1 MKKSVSIR
9 SKEFNE
15 KRLVDIFN
23 YVISLSMLETNPN
36 MRSIA
41 LRNPIRIM
49 STYDILKN
57 LKKEIDDVEID
68 IADINIENIFESN
81 REGNEIE
88 NFIRNFNNH
97 SCLSSNINLYNTI
110 KANEE
115 IEAIYPYNERLKRR
129 QFLELEIDKM
139 LQTNAKL
146 AKISPALA
154 RDREIE
160 IRELSKEL
168 NKLVESLDVPTKE
181 ELTLRCYSSAMHNIS
196 YLKNMIDEKVDY
208 LSRLVEEMK

>member
-1 MKKSVSIR
+1 MVQQVKVNKG
-9 SKEFNE
+9 FNE
-15 KRLVDIFN
+15 KRIVDIFN
-23 YVISLSMLETNPN
+23 YVTSITMETNPN
-36 MRSIA
+36 MRTIA

-49 STYDILKN
+49 STYEILKS
-57 LKKEIDDVEID
+57 LQMEISNVEID

-81 REGNEIE
+81 IEGNEVE
-88 NFIRNFNNH
+88 KFIRNFNNH
-97 SCLSSNINLYNTI
+97 SCLSSNINLYNKI

-139 LQTNAKL
+139 IQTNAKL

-168 NKLVESLDVPTKE
+168 NKLVESLDVLTKE

-196 YLKNMIDEKVDY
+196 YIKNMIDEKVDY
-208 LSRLVEEMK
+208 LSRLVEEIR

>member
-1 MKKSVSIR
+1 MAKITVNKG
-9 SKEFNE
+9 FNE
-15 KRLVDIFN
+15 KRIVDIFN
-23 YVISLSMLETNPN
+23 YVTSLTMETNPN

-49 STYDILKN
+49 STYEILKD
-57 LKKEIDDVEID
+57 LKKEINDVEID
-68 IADINIENIFESN
+68 IADINIENIFELN
-81 REGNEIE
+81 REGNEVE
-88 NFIRNFNNH
+88 KFIKNFNNY
-97 SCLSSNINLYNTI
+97 SCLSSNINLYNKI

-115 IEAIYPYNERLKRR
+115 IEDIYPYNERLKRR

-146 AKISPALA
+146 AKISPSLA
-154 RDREIE
+154 KDRDIE

-196 YLKNMIDEKVDY
+196 QLKNIIDEKIEY
-208 LSRLVEEMK
+208 ISRLVEEIR

>member
-1 MKKSVSIR
+1 MVKQVKVN
-9 SKEFNE
+9 KEFNE
-15 KRLVDIFN
+15 KRIVDIFN
-23 YVISLSMLETNPN
+23 YVTSITMETNPN
-36 MRSIA
+36 MRTIS

-49 STYDILKN
+49 STYEILKS
-57 LKKEIDDVEID
+57 LQMEISNVEID

-81 REGNEIE
+81 IEGNEVE
-88 NFIRNFNNH
+88 KFIRNFNNH
-97 SCLSSNINLYNTI
+97 SCLSSNINLYNKI

-129 QFLELEIDKM
+129 QFLEFEIDKM
-139 LQTNAKL
+139 IQTNAKL

-168 NKLVESLDVPTKE
+168 NKLVESLDVLTKE

-196 YLKNMIDEKVDY
+196 YVKNMIDEKVDY
-208 LSRLVEEMK
+208 LSRLVEEIR